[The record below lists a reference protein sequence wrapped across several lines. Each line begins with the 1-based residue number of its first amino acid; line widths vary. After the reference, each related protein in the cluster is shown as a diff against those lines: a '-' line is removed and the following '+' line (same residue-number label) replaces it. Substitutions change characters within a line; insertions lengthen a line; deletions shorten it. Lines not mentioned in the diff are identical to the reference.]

1 MPFYIFYAGLTR
13 GHFYAYISSLSIFI
27 LNKMRKETALA
38 IFAGISIGL
47 ITAFGIWKAT
57 SSIKR
62 NTQETETFETPTTT
76 PKQNL
81 ILTIANMSDFDVVT
95 ESPKIVNGMTKSL
108 SNIVIS
114 TADKDFLGKAKED
127 GSFELEIEL
136 PVGFSE
142 IKAVSFD
149 SKGDLA
155 ETKVKII
162 YSEEFEKY
170 IDPTKKS
177 KAYVGTVTDIS
188 SGTIQ
193 IKAINGEILQAGTAD
208 DTTYI
213 NVLKKSAVV
222 KATDLAIGDYIVA
235 MGLLNGNKVLSAKR
249 ILITSELM
257 DDKKEIVWGKI
268 SEITKKKLT
277 LIKNNGE
284 TLEIILP
291 KTWNG
296 PDVSDLNEDQTIIVA
311 GNIVGETYS
320 LRSIFTPVE

>member
-1 MPFYIFYAGLTR
+1 
-13 GHFYAYISSLSIFI
+13 
-27 LNKMRKETALA
+27 MRKETALA

-57 SSIKR
+57 SSIKK
-62 NTQETETFETPTTT
+62 NTQESETLETPVTT

-81 ILTIANMSDFDVVT
+81 ILTIANMSDFDVIT

-108 SNIVIS
+108 SNVVIS
-114 TADKDFLGKAKED
+114 TTDNDFLGKAKEN
-127 GSFELEIEL
+127 GSFELEVKL

-155 ETKVKII
+155 ETKIKII

-170 IDPTKKS
+170 VDPTKKS

-188 SGTIQ
+188 GGTIQ

-268 SEITKKKLT
+268 SEVTKKKLT
-277 LIKNNGE
+277 LIKNDGE

-291 KTWNG
+291 KTWSG
-296 PDVSDLNEDQTIIVA
+296 PDVSDLNEGQTIIVA
-311 GNIVGETYS
+311 GNIISETYS

>member
-1 MPFYIFYAGLTR
+1 
-13 GHFYAYISSLSIFI
+13 
-27 LNKMRKETALA
+27 MRKETALA

-62 NTQETETFETPTTT
+62 NTQESETIQTPATT

-81 ILTIANMSDFDVVT
+81 ILTIANMSDFDVIT

-114 TADKDFLGKAKED
+114 TADKDFLGKANED
-127 GSFELEIEL
+127 GSFELEVKL

-170 IDPTKKS
+170 VDPTKKS

-188 SGTIQ
+188 GGTIQ

-249 ILITSELM
+249 ILITSELI

-291 KTWNG
+291 KTWSG
-296 PDVSDLNEDQTIIVA
+296 PDVSDLSEDQTIIVA
-311 GNIVGETYS
+311 GNIVSETYS

>member
-1 MPFYIFYAGLTR
+1 
-13 GHFYAYISSLSIFI
+13 
-27 LNKMRKETALA
+27 MRKETALA

-57 SSIKR
+57 SSIKK
-62 NTQETETFETPTTT
+62 NTQESETLETPVTT

-81 ILTIANMSDFDVVT
+81 ILTIANMSDFDVIT

-108 SNIVIS
+108 SNVVIS
-114 TADKDFLGKAKED
+114 TTDNDFLGKAKEN
-127 GSFELEIEL
+127 GSFELEVKL

-155 ETKVKII
+155 ETKIKI
-162 YSEEFEKY
+162 
-170 IDPTKKS
+170 
-177 KAYVGTVTDIS
+177 VTDIS
-188 SGTIQ
+188 GGTIQ

-268 SEITKKKLT
+268 SEVTKKKLT
-277 LIKNNGE
+277 LIKNDGE

-291 KTWNG
+291 KTWSG
-296 PDVSDLNEDQTIIVA
+296 PDVFDLNEGQTIIVA
-311 GNIVGETYS
+311 GNIISETYS